1 MVIFVRTR
9 HVSLARFGT
18 LALAVLCLTTQVS
31 AFAHLALVP
40 HATCIEHGEPVDA
53 GAQFPVKLAQSAD
66 ESAVVA
72 DPLTT
77 VAAHSHDHCILSALR
92 RSPAHLQTES
102 APNAVL
108 TALNLGERRDA
119 DQLIPP
125 VIALLDLAPKSSPP
139 AS

>member
-1 MVIFVRTR
+1 MGWRGPDDWPAIAAGHQKQPFADGGRAVI
-9 HVSLARFGT
+9 
-18 LALAVLCLTTQVS
+18 
-31 AFAHLALVP
+31 
-40 HATCIEHGEPVDA
+40 A